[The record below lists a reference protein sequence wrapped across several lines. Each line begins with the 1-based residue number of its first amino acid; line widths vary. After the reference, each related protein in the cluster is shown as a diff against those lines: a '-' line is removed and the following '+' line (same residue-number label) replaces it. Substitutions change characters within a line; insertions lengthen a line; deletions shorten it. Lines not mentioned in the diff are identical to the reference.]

1 MSATDKQE
9 GGNHYK
15 KWAIQPIDFI
25 VENKLPFIE
34 GNIIKYIIRHK
45 DKNGVQDLRK
55 AIHYIEILIEKEYG
69 G

>member
-1 MSATDKQE
+1 MKATDKQE

-25 VENKLPFIE
+25 IENNIPFVE
-34 GNIIKYIIRHK
+34 GNVIKYVIRHR

-55 AIHYIEILIEKEYG
+55 AIHYLEILIEKEYG